1 MNFIK
6 KLILGILASWASV
19 YITAHYFPDYLI
31 FWWWVKALLITWV
44 VFWLLN
50 SILKP
55 ILKLVTLPLII
66 LTLWFFDFL
75 INAFVIYFME
85 SFLKW
90 MPSLW
95 VLFEIKWWFFS
106 YIIIALVL
114 SIINYLTHWL
124 IDIKS

>member
-6 KLILGILASWASV
+6 KLILWIIASWASV
-19 YITAHYFPDYLI
+19 YITAHYFPSFLV
-31 FWWWVKALLITWV
+31 FWWWIKALLMTWV
-44 VFWLLN
+44 VFGLLN

-55 ILKLVTLPLII
+55 ILKLVSLPLII
-66 LTLWFFDFL
+66 ITLWLFDCI

-85 SFLKW
+85 WFINK

-95 VLFEIKWWFFS
+95 IVFEVKWWFFS
-106 YIIIALVL
+106 YVVIAIVL

-124 IDIKS
+124 IDIKD